1 MSEKF
6 VIVLNTVATSSC
18 EEGHGL
24 SKCLTKVRESD
35 WNRVKDFVEKYKS
48 HHKLECQ
55 MDYSC
60 GAHGCVIY
68 FDLQEIVEKAII
80 IPYNVENKELA
91 TIADVLDDNDFMN
104 VIDEVIEEL
113 SNQMGLPPSDGEKDE
128 NVIDDDD
135 EKDVSK
141 IEIKESVMENK
152 QVKIEVK
159 QEIKEVKKETK
170 EKQGQKRKISDLTS
184 FDSDSEKKPRK
195 KRTKIF
201 KRAKTVA
208 EMKNE
213 PSFEISSSDEES

>member
-1 MSEKF
+1 
-6 VIVLNTVATSSC
+6 
-18 EEGHGL
+18 
-24 SKCLTKVRESD
+24 
-35 WNRVKDFVEKYKS
+35 
-48 HHKLECQ
+48 
-55 MDYSC
+55 
-60 GAHGCVIY
+60 
-68 FDLQEIVEKAII
+68 LQEIVEKAII

-91 TIADVLDDNDFMN
+91 TIADVLDDDDFMN
-104 VIDEVIEEL
+104 VIDEIIEEL

-128 NVIDDDD
+128 
-135 EKDVSK
+135 KDVSK
-141 IEIKESVMENK
+141 IEIKKSVMENK